1 MWDVTYWTWGCI
13 GAACLFGDRAWW
25 LYLAVPVY
33 SGYLAWTT
41 FFGMKNGLA
50 GLGGAG
56 SEDVSGVGAGTGAA
70 SKRQQKLEKRGG
82 RVQYR

>member
-1 MWDVTYWTWGCI
+1 
-13 GAACLFGDRAWW
+13 
-25 LYLAVPVY
+25 
-33 SGYLAWTT
+33 
-41 FFGMKNGLA
+41 MKNGLA

>member
-1 MWDVTYWTWGCI
+1 V
-13 GAACLFGDRAWW
+13 FGDRAWW
-25 LYLAVPVY
+25 LYLAVPAY

-41 FFGMKNGLA
+41 FFGMKKGLA
-50 GLGGAG
+50 GLGAGGEDLSGAG
-56 SEDVSGVGAGTGAA
+56 AGGA